1 MGRLKKMVAG
11 YVLVIESHALQRSVL
26 VNGLRNLQIA
36 CVLSAGNAQQAV
48 EHIRRQE
55 VIDII
60 FFDLLDGSINNLDF
74 LSVASELGN
83 VRALIVHG
91 ELPLALLRSVAKMS
105 SLSSIP
111 LLGVLNK
118 PLQPQ
123 ALQKIL
129 AVFKTH
135 HVSSLIKPAAELE
148 LIPRAEVLQGLIAG
162 EFQAWYQP
170 KFNLHD
176 GRLFGAEVLVRWVHP
191 QKGLL
196 MPRDL
201 LATVVAYDLIDDMFK
216 QLLEQGLEFM
226 SRQREQGLDLGLAFN
241 LTGSQLMRN
250 DLVEHI
256 VQRLQQYEMPSS
268 ALMFEITENGMLDL
282 PGSAVENLLRL
293 HHAGCGLSIDDFG
306 IGFSSWR
313 QLAHLPFNQL
323 KLDGVFVRDVD
334 DLSNRAVI
342 SSSVALAKALRM
354 DLVAVGIENAHAL
367 NTLISLGCSF
377 GQGFH
382 LALPMTSADFATWLK
397 FHSPLV

>member
-1 MGRLKKMVAG
+1 MFERC
-11 YVLVIESHALQRSVL
+11 VLVVESHALQRSVL
-26 VNGLRNLQIA
+26 VNGLLNLQIS
-36 CVLSAGNAQQAV
+36 CVLSSGNALQAV

-55 VIDII
+55 MIEVI
-60 FFDLLDGSINNLDF
+60 FFDLNDGSINNLDF

-123 ALQKIL
+123 ALQETL
-129 AVFKTH
+129 AAFKTH
-135 HVSSLIKPAAELE
+135 HSSSLREQAVKLE
-148 LIPRAEVLQGLIAG
+148 LIPHAEVLQGLIAG

-176 GRLFGAEVLVRWVHP
+176 GRLFGAEVLVRWEHP

-201 LATVVAYDLIDDMFK
+201 LATVVAYDLIDEMFK

-241 LTGSQLMRN
+241 LAASQLVCN

-256 VQRLQQYEMPSS
+256 VQRLHQYEMPGS
-268 ALMFEITENGMLDL
+268 ALMFEITENGVLDL
-282 PGSAVENLLRL
+282 PESAVENLLRL
-293 HHAGCGLSIDDFG
+293 HQAGCGLSIDDFG
-306 IGFSSWR
+306 IGFSSWS

-323 KLDGVFVRDVD
+323 KLDGTFVRDVD

-354 DLVAVGIENAHAL
+354 DLVAVGIENPHAL
-367 NTLISLGCSF
+367 HTLISLGCSF
-377 GQGFH
+377 GQGFY
-382 LALPMTSADFATWLK
+382 LALPMTGSDFAAWLK
-397 FHSPLV
+397 FHSPLA